1 MKSLSEKFQPLI
13 EDPSST
19 VPYYSVSE
27 FSMHQLLEFLLSISG
42 PATVR
47 ISSFSLSE
55 VALRSFVR
63 LMDNGTIMQLQ
74 CLLDLSVRRHRLGLL
89 FFASNVVTGIAL
101 AKNHAKIILIE
112 NDTFHWVVVGSA
124 NLNEND
130 KIEAGIVSGSAQ
142 LYMFFSKAFDTSY
155 AAALKISQDDFN

>member
-1 MKSLSEKFQPLI
+1 MKNLSERFQGLI

-27 FSMHQLLEFLLSISG
+27 FSMHQLLEFLLSVAG
-42 PATVR
+42 PSQVR
-47 ISSFSLSE
+47 VSSFSLSE

-63 LMDNGTIMQLQ
+63 SMEAGLITRLH

-89 FFASNVVTGIAL
+89 YFASGIVTDIGL
-101 AKNHAKIILIE
+101 AKNHAKIILI
-112 NDTFHWVVVGSA
+112 HSAACQWVVVGSA

-130 KIEAGIVSGSAQ
+130 KIEAGIVSGSPG
-142 LYMFFSKAFDTSY
+142 LFSFFSGSFDASFDS
-155 AAALKISQDDFN
+155 ALKVSRDEFT

>member
-1 MKSLSEKFQPLI
+1 MKNLSERFQSLI
-13 EDPSST
+13 EDPYST
-19 VPYYSVSE
+19 VPYYSISE

-42 PATVR
+42 PAKVR
-47 ISSFSLSE
+47 VSSFSLSE

-63 LMDNGTIMQLQ
+63 SLDNGMIIQLQ

-89 FFASNVVTGIAL
+89 YFASNVVSGIAL

-112 NDTFHWVVVGSA
+112 NDSFHWVVVGSA

-130 KIEAGIVSGSAQ
+130 KIEAGIVSGSGP
-142 LYMFFSKAFDTSY
+142 LYMFFSKAFDASY
-155 AAALKISQDDFN
+155 SAALKISRDDFN

>member
-1 MKSLSEKFQPLI
+1 MKNLSEKFQALI
-13 EDPSST
+13 EYPAST

-42 PATVR
+42 PANVR

-55 VALRSFVR
+55 VAMRSFVR
-63 LMDNGTIMQLQ
+63 CIDSGLITQLN
-74 CLLDLSVRRHRLGLL
+74 CILDLSVRRHRIGLL
-89 FFASNVVTGIAL
+89 YFASNVVTGIAL

-112 NDTFHWVVVGSA
+112 NDCFHWVVVGSA

-130 KIEAGIVSGSAQ
+130 KIEAGIVSGSPS
-142 LYMFFSKAFDTSY
+142 LYAFFSNAFDLSY
-155 AAALKISQDDFN
+155 SSALKISRNDFD